1 MINYTDITADMQISL
16 DIILESVG
24 ILMGYE
30 QGKSL
35 WHTVINTLLSQWLPG
50 GS

>member
-1 MINYTDITADMQISL
+1 MINDIDTTADMQISL
-16 DIILESVG
+16 DIMLESGG

-35 WHTVINTLLSQWLPG
+35 WNTVINTLLSQCLPG